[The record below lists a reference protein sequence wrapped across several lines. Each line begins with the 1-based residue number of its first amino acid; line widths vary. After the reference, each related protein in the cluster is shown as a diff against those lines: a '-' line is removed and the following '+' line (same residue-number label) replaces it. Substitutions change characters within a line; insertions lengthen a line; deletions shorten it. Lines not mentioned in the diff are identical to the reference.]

1 MHQADTYTAIH
12 GNTQH
17 YLTLARTL
25 YIRLHNRPV
34 LEALKKMY
42 TVPMTSELV
51 HGVSRMLMSPPPPP
65 SLPAPTSS
73 TATTAAT
80 TTAGTAAT
88 GANAASTATA
98 AAAATGAAST
108 ADVKEDNTVVGSE
121 SVASYLPHSVKLPQK
136 LAKRGAPVPITVQL
150 GPNFDAA
157 AVLRQT
163 ILNPSQVLL
172 CA

>member
-1 MHQADTYTAIH
+1 VHQADTHTAVHATLRHTANIVFV
-12 GNTQH
+12 TQ
-17 YLTLARTL
+17 L
-25 YIRLHNRPV
+25 LHNRPV

-51 HGVSRMLMSPPPPP
+51 HGVSRMFMSPPPPP
-65 SLPAPTSS
+65 ALPAPTSS

-80 TTAGTAAT
+80 TTAATAAAST
-88 GANAASTATA
+88 STATA
-98 AAAATGAAST
+98 AAAADDAAST
-108 ADVKEDNTVVGSE
+108 ASSADVKEDNTVVGSE

-150 GPNFDAA
+150 GPHFDAA